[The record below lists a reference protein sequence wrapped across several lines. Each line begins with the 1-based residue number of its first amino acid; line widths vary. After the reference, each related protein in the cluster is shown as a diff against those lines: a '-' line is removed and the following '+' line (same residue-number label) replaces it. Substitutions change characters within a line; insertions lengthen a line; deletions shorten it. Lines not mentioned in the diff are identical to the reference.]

1 MSRIIVTGGAGR
13 LGRSLV
19 AGLADAGH
27 ELISLDR
34 TRADALELPG
44 VEQVV
49 VELTDP
55 DAASRAVADAR
66 ADALVHLA
74 ALAVPFSAPED
85 VLLRTNATLAL
96 NVLSAGIAAGIPKL
110 VAASSP
116 TVLGYGAPTG
126 WLPDRFPLDEET
138 PPRPWH
144 AYGLSKHLAEQTVA
158 MLARQTGDATR
169 FAAFRPCY
177 VIAPEEWAGALTQQG
192 HTVRERLDDPALSA
206 PALFNYVDARDVA
219 TFVDTLLDALP
230 DIPNPE
236 VFFVG
241 ADDALAREPLAE
253 LLPRFVPGTEQLAA
267 GLTGTSPAFSNA
279 KARRVLGWRPEHT
292 WRAALRYG
300 PAGPTQEPV
309 GEARA
314 STGSATDP
322 DPARKDVLA

>member
-19 AGLADAGH
+19 EGLAASGH

-49 VELTDP
+49 VELTDA
-55 DAASRAVADAR
+55 DAATRAVADAR

-96 NVLSAGIAAGIPKL
+96 NALSAGIAAGIPKL
-110 VAASSP
+110 VTASSP

-144 AYGLSKHLAEQTVA
+144 AYALSKHLAEQTIA

-177 VIAPEEWAGALTQQG
+177 VIAPEEWAGAPTQQG

-219 TFVDTLLDALP
+219 TFVDTLLDALG
-230 DIPNPE
+230 DIPNAE

-253 LLPRFVPGTEQLAA
+253 LLPRFVPGSDELAA
-267 GLTGTSPAFSNA
+267 GLTGTAPAFSNA
-279 KARRVLGWRPEHT
+279 KARRMLGWRPAHT
-292 WRAALRYG
+292 WRGEL
-300 PAGPTQEPV
+300 
-309 GEARA
+309 GEAEPR
-314 STGSATDP
+314 SPRERSETKRP
-322 DPARKDVLA
+322 DPTRKDVLA

>member
-19 AGLADAGH
+19 AGLTAAGH

-96 NVLSAGIAAGIPKL
+96 NTLAAGVAAGIPKL
-110 VAASSP
+110 VTASSP

-126 WLPDRFPLDEET
+126 WLPDRFPLDEDT

-144 AYGLSKHLAEQTVA
+144 AYGLSKHLAEQTIA

-177 VIAPEEWAGALTQQG
+177 VIAPEEWAGAPTQQG

-230 DIPNPE
+230 DIPNAE

-253 LLPRFVPGTEQLAA
+253 LLPRFVPGSDELAA
-267 GLTGTSPAFSNA
+267 GLTGTAPAFSNA
-279 KARRVLGWRPEHT
+279 KARRMLGWRPAHT
-292 WRAALRYG
+292 WR
-300 PAGPTQEPV
+300 
-309 GEARA
+309 GELGE
-314 STGSATDP
+314 SEQSSP
-322 DPARKDVLA
+322 SDPARKDVLA